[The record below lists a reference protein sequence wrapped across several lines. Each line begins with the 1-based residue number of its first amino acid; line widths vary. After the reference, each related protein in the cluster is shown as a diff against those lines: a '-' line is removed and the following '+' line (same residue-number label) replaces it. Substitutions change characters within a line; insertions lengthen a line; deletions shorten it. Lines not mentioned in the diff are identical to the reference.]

1 MEGRFRE
8 LALIVTLLLL
18 ALAGCGGGDRPAGGF
33 ADTGNGEPVQ
43 GDWLIVSLGAEADTL
58 NQITSSNGYS
68 TQIYYGALSSQIGET
83 LLGYDPESWRPTK
96 PLLAESYPE
105 ISGDLL
111 TYTFTMRDGVRW
123 HDGVPFSAQDVLFSA
138 KVAMLPSVDS
148 APLRGYLADLLD
160 VQTEGRQVQ
169 FRVGQPYWLND
180 YVLSSLP
187 LVPRHVYD
195 PDGVLDRY
203 SFSDIIGS
211 SSRDD
216 SRLQEFAEAFNRHPA
231 NRAPIGTGPYRFDSW
246 DSGSQI
252 VLVRNN
258 EYWGEAAYLD
268 RIIYRFITDP
278 TAALTALR
286 SGETDFFPRLTPI
299 QSAQQTG
306 GAAFTSEFGKTSYR
320 IPVYRYIAWNP
331 MRPFFADK
339 RVRQAMTMLIP
350 RERII
355 EQVWFG
361 LGDVAMS
368 TFNPSSPDFN
378 PNIEPYPYDPS
389 RAAALLEEAGWTD
402 HDGDGIRDKD
412 GVKFSFEL
420 MGTAGTPYVEQLLP
434 ILKDRFASVGIEMI
448 ERRLEFTVMADSAR
462 DKQFDALTMAWLS
475 DLVGDPYQLWHSSSA
490 LNRGSNYVSYNNP
503 QVDRIIEDARVE
515 FDPELRRE
523 LYWEF
528 QEILHEDQPYTFLMY
543 PEDSAAHHLRF
554 QNAEFLPARPGYD
567 LTRWFVPTASQR
579 YGPAAQ

>member
-1 MEGRFRE
+1 MPLMLLS
-8 LALIVTLLLL
+8 LALV
-18 ALAGCGGGDRPAGGF
+18 GCGNGDRPVGDFTNAG
-33 ADTGNGEPVQ
+33 DLEPVQ

-68 TQIYYGALSSQIGET
+68 TQIYYGALGSQIGES
-83 LLGYDPESWRPTK
+83 LLGYDPETWRPTK

-105 ISGDLL
+105 ISDDLL

-123 HDGVPFSAQDVLFSA
+123 HDGASFSAEDVLFSA
-138 KVAMLPSVDS
+138 KVAMLPLVDS
-148 APLRGYLADLLD
+148 APLRGYLSDLVD
-160 VQTEGRQVQ
+160 VQIEDRQVRFQ
-169 FRVGQPYWLND
+169 VSQPYWLND

-187 LVPRHVYD
+187 LVPKHVYD
-195 PDGVLDRY
+195 PEGNLDGY
-203 SFSDIIGS
+203 SFAEVIDTET
-211 SSRDD
+211 RDD
-216 SRLQEFAEAFNRHPA
+216 PVLQEFAQAFNRHPA
-231 NRAPIGTGPYRFDSW
+231 NRAPVGTGPYRFDRW

-252 VLVRNN
+252 VIVRNDD
-258 EYWGEAAYLD
+258 YWGEAAYLE
-268 RIIYRFITDP
+268 RIVYRFITDP

-299 QSAQQTG
+299 QSAQQTDSVR
-306 GAAFTSEFGKTSYR
+306 FTNEFGKTSYR

-368 TFNPSSPDFN
+368 PFNPSSPDFN
-378 PNIEPYPYDPS
+378 PGIEPYPHDPA
-389 RAAALLEEAGWTD
+389 RATALLEEAGWID

-434 ILKDRFASVGIEMI
+434 ILKDQFAAVGIEML

-503 QVDRIIEDARVE
+503 RVDRLIENARFE
-515 FDPELRRE
+515 FDPVQRRE

-543 PEDSAAHHLRF
+543 PEDSAAYHRRF

-567 LTRWFVPTASQR
+567 LTQWFVPAAIQK
-579 YGPAAQ
+579 YGPIPD